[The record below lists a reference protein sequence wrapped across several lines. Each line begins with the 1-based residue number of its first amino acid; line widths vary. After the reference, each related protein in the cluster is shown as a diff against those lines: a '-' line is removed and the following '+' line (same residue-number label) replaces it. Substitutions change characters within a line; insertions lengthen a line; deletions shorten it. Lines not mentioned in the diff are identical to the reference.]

1 AIMASIR
8 DAGSSRRKKLLL
20 MGSPKIEPSIER
32 LCCRTMGRFVEY
44 SSAIGLPAAGRIIG
58 RTLVL
63 RHAGHLYLRQIAANE
78 FQLADRDGQLHV
90 DVKPGLQQLQIDLL
104 LDVHVPVVIRRLHD
118 VDHLEGQLALVE
130 GEEVGPVEVGLVHAL
145 DDAAHL
151 AADLP
156 YLFHRRIRADT
167 EGEHDPPGVHALV
180 VMHYLRQQIGV
191 GVDTLLD
198 TPCAAP
204 GVLKTDMLYGAS

>member
-1 AIMASIR
+1 
-8 DAGSSRRKKLLL
+8 
-20 MGSPKIEPSIER
+20 
-32 LCCRTMGRFVEY
+32 
-44 SSAIGLPAAGRIIG
+44 
-58 RTLVL
+58 TLVL

-78 FQLADRDGQLHV
+78 FQLADREGQLHV
-90 DVKPGLQQLQIDLL
+90 DVTQGLQQLQIDLL

-151 AADLP
+151 AADLA

-167 EGEHDPPGVHALV
+167 VGVHDPPRVHALV
-180 VMHYLRQQIGV
+180 VMHDRRPQLGRS
-191 GVDTLLD
+191 DHNLLD
-198 TPCAAP
+198 PQVADAGGLQP
-204 GVLKTDMLYGAS
+204 DMLHGAGHLAEHHEITDLDAFVETDRHGREHVAQQGLYRQGNGDAP